1 MKEFLS
7 VVKTDPQ
14 LRQMIDQQQL
24 RQQFDEK
31 VASRQNDV
39 QLIPLDE
46 NRRINNRHQ
55 ADILQLQNNDLN
67 RQVQNNRA
75 RTVTRQNNSL
85 SSISINDNSL
95 NRFQN
100 IVNEINLSTQSIET
114 KQQQRA
120 EQEKAHKI
128 LN

>member
-46 NRRINNRHQ
+46 NRRISNRHQ

-100 IVNEINLSTQSIET
+100 IVNEINLSTQSRET

-120 EQEKAHKI
+120 EQESQMQ
-128 LN
+128 L

>member
-46 NRRINNRHQ
+46 NRRISNRHQ
-55 ADILQLQNNDLN
+55 ADILQLRNNDLN

-75 RTVTRQNNSL
+75 RIVTRQNSL
-85 SSISINDNSL
+85 SALSISDNSL

-100 IVNEINLSTQSIET
+100 IVNEINLSTQLRET

-120 EQEKAHKI
+120 EQNATVKE
-128 LN
+128 

>member
-7 VVKTDPQ
+7 VAKTDPQ

-46 NRRINNRHQ
+46 NRRISNRHQ

-75 RTVTRQNNSL
+75 RTVTRQNSL
-85 SSISINDNSL
+85 SSISINDNSSL

-100 IVNEINLSTQSIET
+100 IVNEINLSTQSRET

-120 EQEKAHKI
+120 EQE
-128 LN
+128 NQM